1 VSGSGGRDRRAVRHV
16 APAGADDAAVL
27 RTRPHAVVAGGGI
40 AGLAAAT
47 GLAERGVRVTLVE
60 REPYLGGRVGG
71 WTEPSPAGDPGGL
84 AMSRGFHAFFRQYYN
99 LRALLRRTDP
109 GLERLVPLTD
119 YPLVDADG
127 RRDTFRGLPR
137 TPPWNAL
144 AFALRSPT
152 FRPRDLA
159 ALNTA
164 AAAPLATVSVPGVYD
179 QLDHVDAETF
189 LREINFPPAARH
201 LAFEVFSRSF
211 FVAPDEMSAAELA
224 AMFHIYFL
232 GSSEGLVF
240 DVPDA
245 GFDVALWR
253 PLAEYLAARD
263 TEVRTGTS
271 VTTIEPGGSR
281 RFRVHTT
288 GGPLDADAVVLAAD
302 VGGLRSIVDRSPG
315 LDDPGWRD
323 QVGALRTAPP
333 FLVQRLWL
341 DRPVDPA
348 RTAFLATGGLDP
360 LDNISVLDR
369 YDAQARSW
377 AAAHGGS
384 VVELHAYAAPGDPAA
399 PPGPELLR
407 RTMARLHDLYPETAA
422 ARVLAESVQWRA
434 DCPMFGPGDF
444 ARRPRVRT
452 PFPGLVLAGDGI
464 RIDLPVALME
474 RAASTGWHAANC
486 LLARWGLAGHE
497 LYSVPT
503 RGRMALLRWL
513 ATRAPARSPRP
524 EPRARPAQKPH
535 QSQNAQPQHGSPMA
549 LEGMHR

>member
-1 VSGSGGRDRRAVRHV
+1 VRHV
-16 APAGADDAAVL
+16 APAGAGDASAL
-27 RTRPHAVVAGGGI
+27 AERPHAVVAGGGI

-47 GLAERGVRVTLVE
+47 GLADRGVRVTLLE
-60 REPYLGGRVGG
+60 RQPYLGGRVGG
-71 WTEPSPAGDPGGL
+71 WTEPAAAGDAGRLP
-84 AMSRGFHAFFRQYYN
+84 MSRGFHAFFRQYYN
-99 LRALLRRTDP
+99 LRALLRRADP
-109 GLERLVPLTD
+109 GLDRLVPLTD

-127 RRDTFRGLPR
+127 RRDSFRGLPR

-152 FRPRDLA
+152 FRPRDLV
-159 ALNTA
+159 ALNAA
-164 AAAPLATVSVPGVYD
+164 AAAPLAAVSVPGVYERLD
-179 QLDHVDAETF
+179 QTDAETF
-189 LREINFPPAARH
+189 LRQINFPAAARH

-211 FVAPDEMSAAELA
+211 FADPGQMSAAELA
-224 AMFHIYFL
+224 TMFHLYFL

-245 GFDVALWR
+245 GFDVALWD
-253 PLAEYLAARD
+253 PLTGYLTDRD
-263 TEVRTGTS
+263 VDIRTGTE
-271 VTTIEPGGSR
+271 VTGIEVTGIERGGPR
-281 RFRVHTT
+281 RYRVHTA
-288 GGPLDADAVVLAAD
+288 GRPLDADAVVLATD
-302 VGGLRSIVDRSPG
+302 VRGLRAIVARSPG
-315 LDDPGWRD
+315 LDHPDWRD

-341 DRPVDPA
+341 DRPVDPT
-348 RTAFLATGGLDP
+348 RPGFLATGGLDP

-369 YDAQARSW
+369 FDRQARSW
-377 AAAHGGS
+377 AGAHGGS

-399 PPGPELLR
+399 PPAPALLR
-407 RTMARLHDLYPETAA
+407 RTAARLHELYPETAT
-422 ARVLAESVQWRA
+422 ARVLAQSVQWRA
-434 DCPMFGPGDF
+434 DCPMFGVGDF

-503 RGRMALLRWL
+503 RGRMAPLRWL
-513 ATRAPARSPRP
+513 ATRAPAPRTTPSPH
-524 EPRARPAQKPH
+524 EPRQTQSRQGQSPHEPHEPHEPQEAR
-535 QSQNAQPQHGSPMA
+535 
-549 LEGMHR
+549 R